1 MPRADA
7 ASRVTYRLAVASD
20 DARGDC
26 VTDFVAWAQGR
37 VKDEGLRGLR
47 IESLESGRPEMRQT
61 LDRAEKRDA
70 RAGVGLGQGLGTAMT
85 EQRRAAATCERY

>member
-1 MPRADA
+1 
-7 ASRVTYRLAVASD
+7 VASD
-20 DARGDC
+20 DARGER
-26 VTDFVAWAQGR
+26 VTDFVAWAHAR

-70 RAGVGLGQGLGTAMT
+70 RAGLGTAMT